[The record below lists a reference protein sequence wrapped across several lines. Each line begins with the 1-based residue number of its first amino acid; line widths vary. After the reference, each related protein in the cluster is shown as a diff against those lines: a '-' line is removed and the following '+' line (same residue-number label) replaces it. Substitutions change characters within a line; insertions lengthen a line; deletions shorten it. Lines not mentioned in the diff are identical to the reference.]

1 MGATGFLVLLSFSF
15 AAADTVGDVP
25 PQVAQALT
33 IASNEVFLPTA
44 VGFAL
49 FYVAAGV
56 VTLRT
61 GIFPAWLG
69 WLTILIGVANITPA
83 GFFAL
88 VVGLIWILAISI
100 VLYRR
105 QGSEAAPPAAA

>member
-1 MGATGFLVLLSFSF
+1 MLLSFSF

-25 PQVAQALT
+25 PLVTQTLT
-33 IASNEVFLPTA
+33 IASNDVFLPTA

-49 FYVAAGV
+49 FFVAAGV
-56 VTLRT
+56 VTVRT
-61 GIFPAWLG
+61 GVFPAWLG
-69 WLTILIGVANITPA
+69 WLTIVIGVANVSPI

-105 QGSEAAPPAAA
+105 EGSEAAPPPGSAAVA